1 MVGEKWRNVIKK
13 KISFIKIKKEETKV
27 KGTKRERERERERQ
41 SKVEYLYRMTLM
53 ASIIHNPMY
62 HEEPHREKNLNTE

>member
-27 KGTKRERERERERQ
+27 KGTKRERERERQ

>member
-27 KGTKRERERERERQ
+27 KGTKRERERETIKSRILIPNDIDGQ
-41 SKVEYLYRMTLM
+41 
-53 ASIIHNPMY
+53 HN
-62 HEEPHREKNLNTE
+62 T

>member
-27 KGTKRERERERERQ
+27 KGTKRERERERERETIKSRILIPNDIDGQ
-41 SKVEYLYRMTLM
+41 
-53 ASIIHNPMY
+53 HN
-62 HEEPHREKNLNTE
+62 T

>member
-13 KISFIKIKKEETKV
+13 KISLIKIKKEETKV
-27 KGTKRERERERERQ
+27 KGTKREREREGQ